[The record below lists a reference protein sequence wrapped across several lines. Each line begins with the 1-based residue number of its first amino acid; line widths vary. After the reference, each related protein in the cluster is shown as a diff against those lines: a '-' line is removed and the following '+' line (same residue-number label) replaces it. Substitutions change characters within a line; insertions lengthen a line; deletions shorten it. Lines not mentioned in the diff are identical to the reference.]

1 MYQLLTST
9 PFSSLLF
16 ASFADARCD
25 FGCKT
30 LFSGAQHKDVDE
42 EFLQRVT
49 ENTRRYVGIF
59 AEAMDEIMPE
69 PTEAYTVDEDRDILM
84 TQRVDEG
91 VDGGADGTDPLQRM
105 PPDIKRF
112 L

>member
-1 MYQLLTST
+1 M
-9 PFSSLLF
+9 
-16 ASFADARCD
+16 DARILGNV
-25 FGCKT
+25 FF
-30 LFSGAQHKDVDE
+30 LVVVLQYKDVDE

-49 ENTRRYVGIF
+49 ENTRRYIGLF
-59 AEAMDEIMPE
+59 AEAMDELMPE

-91 VDGGADGTDPLQRM
+91 ADGGADGTDLLQRM
-105 PPDIKRF
+105 PPEIKRF